1 MPFHYIITF
10 LGLLVKL
17 KNSKPDA
24 TNIYKIYRSIISCHK
39 NKEFHLTGNK
49 EKELLLSP
57 QLKRKNKTKQPS
69 ELRAQWQAV
78 GKDGLP
84 CRDANSSAAVVYGT
98 LCQLQGGKLSLTW
111 DL

>member
-39 NKEFHLTGNK
+39 NKGISPNWK
-49 EKELLLSP
+49 QRKGLLLSP

-69 ELRAQWQAV
+69 ELRAEWQAV